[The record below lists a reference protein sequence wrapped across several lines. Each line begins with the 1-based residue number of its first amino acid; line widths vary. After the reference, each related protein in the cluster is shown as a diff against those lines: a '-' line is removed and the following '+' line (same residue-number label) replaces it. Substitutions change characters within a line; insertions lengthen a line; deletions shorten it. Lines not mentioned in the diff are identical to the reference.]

1 MFLIRGQK
9 KYKSAN
15 MGRMKE
21 DYLKKKMSEEMMGTL
36 VE

>member
-1 MFLIRGQK
+1 MSLVRGK
-9 KYKSAN
+9 KRKYKSAHI
-15 MGRMKE
+15 GQMK